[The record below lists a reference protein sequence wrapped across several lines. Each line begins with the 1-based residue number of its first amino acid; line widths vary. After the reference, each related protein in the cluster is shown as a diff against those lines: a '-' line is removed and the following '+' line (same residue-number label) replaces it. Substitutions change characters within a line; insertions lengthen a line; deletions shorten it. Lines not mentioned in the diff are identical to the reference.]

1 MNILPKALEAVGI
14 ASLMVGLVQGL
25 YGSMWSELDFFLGGI
40 AMFFVGRFLE
50 KRHAPGNN
58 SNKR

>member
-1 MNILPKALEAVGI
+1 VGI

-25 YGSMWSELDFFLGGI
+25 YGSMWSELYFFLGGI

-50 KRHAPGNN
+50 KRHASGN
-58 SNKR
+58 KQ